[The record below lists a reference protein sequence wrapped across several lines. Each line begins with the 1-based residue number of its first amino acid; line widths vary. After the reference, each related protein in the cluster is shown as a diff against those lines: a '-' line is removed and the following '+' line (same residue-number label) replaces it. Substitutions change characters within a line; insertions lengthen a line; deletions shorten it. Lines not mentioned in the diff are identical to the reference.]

1 MAKRFTE
8 VEKWKDPWFSNLT
21 NDEKIIWLYL
31 LDDCN
36 HAGIWKVNLRRL
48 NFECYTNVTLDDLR
62 FLLKDRI
69 VELSDEKWF
78 IPKFVTFQYSNLN
91 SKSKPILSVVE
102 LLSKEGLIEVDTNGI
117 KTLYIPFTNS
127 IHTLNKG
134 LDKSMDT
141 TKDKDKE
148 KDMDKFQ
155 DKSMETEMDT
165 SKDTSKDVSKDMDT
179 DIDKMWKW
187 EKELKITKT
196 IKQ

>member
-48 NFECYTNVTLDDLR
+48 NFECYTNVSLDDLR
-62 FLLKDRI
+62 NLLGDRI

-91 SKSKPILSVVE
+91 SKSKPILSVVD
-102 LLSKEGLIEVDTNGI
+102 LLSKEGLIEEDSNSN
-117 KTLYIPFTNS
+117 KTLSIPFTNS
-127 IHTLNKG
+127 MNTLNKE
-134 LDKSMDT
+134 LDKSKDT
-141 TKDKDKE
+141 TKDKDKDKAKE
-148 KDMDKFQ
+148 MDMDKFQ
-155 DKSMETEMDT
+155 DKSMDKSKEQYQEMDEEL
-165 SKDTSKDVSKDMDT
+165 
-179 DIDKMWKW
+179 WKW
-187 EKELKITKT
+187 TKEVNY
-196 IKQ
+196 